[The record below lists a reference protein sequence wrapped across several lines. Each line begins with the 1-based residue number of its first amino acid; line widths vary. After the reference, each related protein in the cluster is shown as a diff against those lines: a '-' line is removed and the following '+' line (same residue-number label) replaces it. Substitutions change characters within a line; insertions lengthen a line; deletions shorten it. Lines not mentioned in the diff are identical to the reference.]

1 MFGGIRNHLDI
12 NLADGDAELGY
23 QLFNIIKYY
32 LGCSIADD
40 IFVYPKTT

>member
-12 NLADGDAELGY
+12 NLVDGDAYLGY
-23 QLFNIIKYY
+23 QFFYIVEYY
-32 LGCSIADD
+32 IRCSIADD